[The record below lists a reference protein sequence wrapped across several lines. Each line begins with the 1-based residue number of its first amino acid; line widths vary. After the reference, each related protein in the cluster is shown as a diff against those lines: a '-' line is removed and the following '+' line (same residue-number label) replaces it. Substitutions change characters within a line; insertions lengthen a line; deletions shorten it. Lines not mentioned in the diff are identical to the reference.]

1 MKTLSEFDFHVL
13 RFKLAKLL
21 QTRHRKIQK
30 IDILDN
36 GNVLVATGFLSRSV
50 LFENLKE
57 IHDDF
62 AQMYP
67 DVVVPSEFKGAQ
79 GNTLASSHTHLVI
92 D

>member
-1 MKTLSEFDFHVL
+1 MKTLSEFDFHAL

-21 QTRHRKIQK
+21 QTRHRKIKK

-36 GNVLVATGFLSRSV
+36 GNVLVSTGFLSRPV

-57 IHDDF
+57 IYDDF

-67 DVVVPSEFKGAQ
+67 DVVVPNVFKGVQ
-79 GNTLASSHTHLVI
+79 GNTLVSSHTHLVI
-92 D
+92 N